1 MIRSGLTRK
10 KNEIDD
16 DCSDHDKD
24 DEK

>member
-24 DEK
+24 EK